1 MIYKDG
7 LDLIGNTPMISLDK
21 IGYKNVYVK
30 LEKYNPAGSI
40 KDRIALSMVEGAER
54 KGILNK
60 ESVLVEATS
69 GNTGIAL
76 AMVGKLKG
84 YKVIIIMPETMSME
98 RRQLVKAFGAELIL
112 TEGSKG
118 MNGSIEKLNDLLK
131 ENKNYVNLGQFENED
146 NPRIHYEATGPEI
159 YKELPDVDVVIA
171 GIGSGG
177 TISGIGKFLKEQ
189 NENVKV
195 IGIEPKSSPLITQKK
210 AGAHKI
216 QGIGANFI
224 PKNYDEN
231 IVDKVIT
238 VSDEDAFEIV
248 RLMAN
253 KLGIL
258 VGISSGA
265 NIFGTIEISKKYPD
279 KKIATVAPDGVDKYM
294 SMGIF

>member
-195 IGIEPKSSPLITQKK
+195 IGIEPKSSPLIKQKK

-265 NIFGTIEISKKYPD
+265 NIFGSIEISKKYPD